1 MTVATRIPRPAF
13 WLGLAGLIP
22 FLAGLVPSLWGR
34 IGPHF
39 FLAYAVAILA
49 FMGGV
54 QWGAIMLRAPRQQA
68 LGYTLSVIPALL
80 AALAGE
86 LHFDWAAPALI
97 FGFLLVLAVDLFWV
111 ADGAFPVWYRRLR
124 LSLTPVVVL
133 SLAGWL
139 LLYRQV

>member
-1 MTVATRIPRPAF
+1 MTLATRIPRAAF
-13 WLGLAGLIP
+13 WLGLAGLVP
-22 FLAGLVPSLWGR
+22 FLAGLSPLLWQR

-54 QWGAIMLRAPRQQA
+54 QWGGVMSRAPRQQA
-68 LGYTLSVIPALL
+68 LGYILSVIPAVL

-86 LHFDWAAPALI
+86 LHFVWAVPALI

-111 ADGAFPVWYRRLR
+111 ADGSFPVWYRRLR
-124 LSLTPVVVL
+124 VFLSPVVVL

-139 LLYRQV
+139 LLYR